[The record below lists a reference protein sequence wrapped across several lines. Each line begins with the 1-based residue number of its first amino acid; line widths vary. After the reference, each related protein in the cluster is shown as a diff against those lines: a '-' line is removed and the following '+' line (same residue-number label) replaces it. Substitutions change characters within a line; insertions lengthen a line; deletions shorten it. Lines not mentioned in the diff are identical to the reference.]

1 MQAQTFWTAGKSKT
15 NNLKTKCEKK
25 EKKWTA
31 VMHGIVKR
39 WGLAQSEIK
48 NLGFVHHLSLQHP
61 EALFFR
67 PSPSTPRL
75 SRLSSLLGRFLY
87 ENPPIG
93 SQTPLSDTI
102 HCTRADMKSVLT
114 SGCPVILFFLRG
126 GTRHSNARRRSC
138 DQIKVGEEPGGA
150 DFDVLVRGLVGFKF
164 LSRCF
169 ALRHPLGIWT

>member
-1 MQAQTFWTAGKSKT
+1 MK
-15 NNLKTKCEKK
+15 
-25 EKKWTA
+25 KKWTA
-31 VMHGIVKR
+31 VMHAIVKK

-48 NLGFVHHLSLQHP
+48 NLCFVHHLSLQHP
-61 EALFFR
+61 DALFSR

-93 SQTPLSDTI
+93 SQAPLSDTI

-126 GTRHSNARRRSC
+126 GTRHSNARDADPVTKLKWERSREAL
-138 DQIKVGEEPGGA
+138 ILMSLSGS
-150 DFDVLVRGLVGFKF
+150 LVGFKF